1 MFLDSACALHCMRLF
16 RVSACLFPTWF
27 SPFFPRFR
35 TTEWHETSQVP
46 FQQNT
51 QGFQAFQGQI
61 MASFGLPT
69 MRLKVLLGRGDVIR
83 PIIWVSQGKLP
94 LPNGIP
100 KLTGKP
106 QQKQVIPI
114 FSVLSLSK
122 RCLILSTFLAET
134 FLLGF
139 HHIISYPKNTN
150 SEVKR
155 RDSNEWYILFT
166 VPIRSCCFL
175 WSLLPWFCLKKSS
188 SHLYLYMFQVPGPP
202 PTPPAMVMVITST
215 PPLWNGW
222 VLGRGGGHPANSNA
236 TGRIRWRKLI
246 SSKRS
251 MYAEISYM
259 LRSDIES

>member
-1 MFLDSACALHCMRLF
+1 MFLDSACALDCWRLF
-16 RVSACLFPTWF
+16 RFRRAF
-27 SPFFPRFR
+27 SPHGFPPFFHVFGP
-35 TTEWHETSQVP
+35 SDMKLLKSLSSKD
-46 FQQNT
+46 T

-69 MRLKVLLGRGDVIR
+69 MRFKVLLGRDWCHPTHHLGRRGSFPTKWDTQTHR
-83 PIIWVSQGKLP
+83 F
-94 LPNGIP
+94 
-100 KLTGKP
+100 P

-155 RDSNEWYILFT
+155 KDSNEWYILFT
-166 VPIRSCCFL
+166 VPIRSCCLL

-188 SHLYLYMFQVPGPP
+188 SHLYLYIWKTLAF
-202 PTPPAMVMVITST
+202 
-215 PPLWNGW
+215 
-222 VLGRGGGHPANSNA
+222 
-236 TGRIRWRKLI
+236 
-246 SSKRS
+246 
-251 MYAEISYM
+251 
-259 LRSDIES
+259 